1 MRLPRP
7 PTHSHFVYEHWQRR
21 MRMLDHPTIV
31 AFRVVVAL
39 ILELRCALMR
49 VAFRHLRAPSHA
61 ISFRARCFATLVGH
75 GLISAGLGGV
85 RELRA
90 ELCPASARSAFAP
103 SSQRARGLSMSI
115 VSCPSLTSDS
125 IAFVVESQDSPRL
138 LSICRRR
145 CWIARVVI
153 VRCLEFPIPC
163 FDIVARS
170 RWRVLL

>member
-1 MRLPRP
+1 MCECVSVSRFSVASSFVVFWGDCVRLPRP

-125 IAFVVESQDSPRL
+125 IAFVVESQDSRDC
-138 LSICRRR
+138 S
-145 CWIARVVI
+145 AFAGGVVG
-153 VRCLEFPIPC
+153 
-163 FDIVARS
+163 
-170 RWRVLL
+170 